1 MHLKWRAKMSEYK
14 PTIGLEIHVQ
24 LATKTKI
31 FCSCSTEFGAEPN
44 TNVCPVC
51 LGMPGTLPVLNEKVV
66 EYGTKLGLALN
77 MTINKTSTFYRKN
90 YFYPD
95 LPKGYQITQYPVPIA
110 SEGFL
115 EINTSRGK
123 KKIRILRGHI
133 EEDSGKSIH
142 AGDITE
148 SDYSYIDF
156 NRAGVPLMEIVTY
169 PDIETA
175 EEAYE
180 FLVLLRKT
188 VRYLKVSSGDMEKG
202 ALRCDVNISVSK
214 DNELGTK
221 VEIKNLNSFR
231 SVRRALEFEI
241 NRQIETLKNG
251 GKINQ
256 ETRHLDERTG
266 ETKPMRAKEELND
279 YRYFP
284 EPDLPPLILSNEYIE
299 KIRKS
304 LPELPGEKE
313 ERFLREYQLN
323 KEYAH
328 EICSSFE
335 VAEYFENAAKL
346 TSKPKEVANYLMVN
360 ISGYINEKGIGISD
374 IKFPPEYFKELFE
387 LTDNGT
393 ISKNIAKTVIE
404 ESLKS
409 GKSPAQIVEEKGLKQ
424 ITDTGAI
431 EQMIEE
437 VIKENPKPVSQ
448 FLNGKS
454 QVMGFLIGQV
464 MKKTKGKANPKVVS
478 KKLIEKLNSLK

>member
-1 MHLKWRAKMSEYK
+1 MEYK

-31 FCSCSTEFGAEPN
+31 FCGCSTEFGAEPN

-51 LGMPGTLPVLNEKVV
+51 LGLPGALPVLNEKVV

-77 MTINKTSTFYRKN
+77 MHINKTSTFYRKN

-95 LPKGYQITQYPVPIA
+95 LPKGYQITQYSIPIA

-115 EINTSRGK
+115 EVKTSKSK

-142 AGDITE
+142 TGDITE
-148 SDYSYIDF
+148 SEYSYIDF
-156 NRAGVPLMEIVTY
+156 NRSGVPLMEIVTY

-188 VRYLKVSSGDMEKG
+188 VRYLGVSSGDMEKG

-214 DNELGTK
+214 GETLGTK

-241 NRQIETLKNG
+241 NRQIETLKKG
-251 GKINQ
+251 GKIVQ

-266 ETKPMRAKEELND
+266 ETKPMRTKEELND

-284 EPDLPPLILSNEYIE
+284 EPDLPPLILTDEYIE
-299 KIRKS
+299 KIKETI
-304 LPELPGEKE
+304 PELPNEKE
-313 ERFLREYQLN
+313 ERFVKEYGIS
-323 KEYAH
+323 EDYAH
-328 EICSSFE
+328 EITASIE
-335 VAEYFENAAKL
+335 VAEYFEEAAKL
-346 TSKPKEVANYLMVN
+346 TGKPKEVSNYLMVN
-360 ISGYINEKGIGISD
+360 IMKFINENGKN
-374 IKFPPEYFKELFE
+374 IKEITFGAKEFKEL
-387 LTDNGT
+387 LDLIDSKT
-393 ISKNIAKTVIE
+393 ISKNIAKSVLE
-404 ESLKS
+404 ESLSS
-409 GKSPAQIVEEKGLKQ
+409 GKTPSQIVEEKGLKQ
-424 ITDTGAI
+424 ITDTGEI
-431 EQMIEE
+431 EKVIDE

-448 FLNGKS
+448 YLNGKK
-454 QVMGFLIGQV
+454 QVMGFLIGQI
-464 MKKTKGKANPKVVS
+464 MKKTKGKANPKIAS
-478 KKLIEKLNSLK
+478 KILIEKLNALK

>member
-1 MHLKWRAKMSEYK
+1 MEYK

-31 FCSCSTEFGAEPN
+31 FCGCSTEFGAEPN

-51 LGMPGTLPVLNEKVV
+51 LGLPGALPVLNKKVV

-77 MTINKTSTFYRKN
+77 MHINKTSTFYRKN

-95 LPKGYQITQYPVPIA
+95 LSKGYQITQYSIPIA

-115 EINTSRGK
+115 EVKTSQGK

-142 AGDITE
+142 TGDITE
-148 SDYSYIDF
+148 SEYSYIDF
-156 NRAGVPLMEIVTY
+156 NRSGVPLMEIVTY

-180 FLVLLRKT
+180 FLVLLQKT
-188 VRYLKVSSGDMEKG
+188 VRYLGVSSGDMEKG

-214 DNELGTK
+214 GNTLGTK

-251 GKINQ
+251 GKIIQ
-256 ETRHLDERTG
+256 ETRHLDEHTG
-266 ETKPMRAKEELND
+266 ETKPMRTKEELND

-284 EPDLPPLILSNEYIE
+284 EPDLPPLILTDEYVE
-299 KIRKS
+299 KIKETI
-304 LPELPGEKE
+304 PELPSEKE
-313 ERFLREYQLN
+313 ERFV
-323 KEYAH
+323 KEFGISEDYAH
-328 EICSSFE
+328 EIAGSID
-335 VAEYFENAAKL
+335 VAEYFEEAAKL
-346 TSKPKEVANYLMVN
+346 TSKSKEVSNYLMVN
-360 ISGYINEKGIGISD
+360 IMKFINEKDISIKD
-374 IKFPPEYFKELFE
+374 ITFGAKEFKELLDLIE
-387 LTDNGT
+387 DKT
-393 ISKNIAKTVIE
+393 ISKNIAKDVIDE
-404 ESLKS
+404 ALNT
-409 GKSPAQIVEEKGLKQ
+409 GKTPSQIVKEKGLKQ
-424 ITDTGAI
+424 ITDTEEI
-431 EQMIEE
+431 EKIIDE

-448 FLNGKS
+448 YFNGKK
-454 QVMGFLIGQV
+454 QVMGFLVGQI
-464 MKKTKGKANPKVVS
+464 MKKTKGKANPKIAS
-478 KKLIEKLNSLK
+478 KILIEKLDTMK

>member
-1 MHLKWRAKMSEYK
+1 MEYK

-31 FCSCSTEFGAEPN
+31 FCGCSTEFGAEPN

-51 LGMPGTLPVLNEKVV
+51 LGLPGALPVLNEKVV

-77 MTINKTSTFYRKN
+77 MHINKTSTFYRKN

-95 LPKGYQITQYPVPIA
+95 LPKGYQITQYSIPIA

-115 EINTSRGK
+115 EVKTSKGK

-142 AGDITE
+142 TGDITE
-148 SDYSYIDF
+148 SEYSYIDF
-156 NRAGVPLMEIVTY
+156 NRSGVPLMEIVTY

-188 VRYLKVSSGDMEKG
+188 VRYLGVSSGDMEKG

-214 DNELGTK
+214 GETLGTK

-241 NRQIETLKNG
+241 NRQIETLKKG
-251 GKINQ
+251 GKIVQ

-266 ETKPMRAKEELND
+266 ETKPMRTKEELND

-284 EPDLPPLILSNEYIE
+284 EPDLPPLILTDEYIE
-299 KIRKS
+299 KIKETI
-304 LPELPGEKE
+304 PELPNEKE
-313 ERFLREYQLN
+313 ERFVKEYGIS
-323 KEYAH
+323 EDYAH
-328 EICSSFE
+328 EIAASIE
-335 VAEYFENAAKL
+335 VAEYFEEAAKL
-346 TSKPKEVANYLMVN
+346 TGKPKEVSNYLMVN
-360 ISGYINEKGIGISD
+360 IMKFINENGKS
-374 IKFPPEYFKELFE
+374 IKEITFGAKEFKELLDLIE
-387 LTDNGT
+387 DKT
-393 ISKNIAKTVIE
+393 ISKNIAKDVIE
-404 ESLKS
+404 EALSS
-409 GKSPAQIVEEKGLKQ
+409 GKTPSQIVEEKGLKQ
-424 ITDTGAI
+424 ITDTGEI
-431 EQMIEE
+431 EKVIDE

-448 FLNGKS
+448 YLDGKK
-454 QVMGFLIGQV
+454 QVMGFLIGQI
-464 MKKTKGKANPKVVS
+464 MKKTKGKANPKIAS
-478 KKLIEKLNSLK
+478 KILIEKLNALK

>member
-1 MHLKWRAKMSEYK
+1 MEYK

-31 FCSCSTEFGAEPN
+31 FCGCSTEFGAEPN

-51 LGMPGTLPVLNEKVV
+51 LGLPGALPVLNEKVV

-77 MTINKTSTFYRKN
+77 MHINKTSTFYRKN

-95 LPKGYQITQYPVPIA
+95 LPKGYQITQYSIPIA

-115 EINTSRGK
+115 EVKTSKGK

-142 AGDITE
+142 TGDITE
-148 SDYSYIDF
+148 SEYSYIDF
-156 NRAGVPLMEIVTY
+156 NRSGVPLMEIVTY

-188 VRYLKVSSGDMEKG
+188 VRYLGVSSGDMEKG

-214 DNELGTK
+214 GETLGTK

-241 NRQIETLKNG
+241 NRQIETLKKG
-251 GKINQ
+251 GKIVQ

-266 ETKPMRAKEELND
+266 ETKPMRTKEELND

-284 EPDLPPLILSNEYIE
+284 EPDLPPLTLTDEYIE
-299 KIRKS
+299 KIKETI
-304 LPELPGEKE
+304 PELPNEKE
-313 ERFLREYQLN
+313 ERFIKEYGIS
-323 KEYAH
+323 EDYAH
-328 EICSSFE
+328 EIAASIE
-335 VAEYFENAAKL
+335 VAEYFEEAAKL
-346 TSKPKEVANYLMVN
+346 TGKPKEVSNYLMVN
-360 ISGYINEKGIGISD
+360 IMKFINENGKS
-374 IKFPPEYFKELFE
+374 IKEITFSAKEFKEL
-387 LTDNGT
+387 LDLIDSKT
-393 ISKNIAKTVIE
+393 ISKNIAKSVLE
-404 ESLKS
+404 ESLSS
-409 GKSPAQIVEEKGLKQ
+409 GKTPSQIVEEKGLKQ
-424 ITDTGAI
+424 ITDTGEI
-431 EQMIEE
+431 EKVIDE

-448 FLNGKS
+448 YLNGKK
-454 QVMGFLIGQV
+454 QVMGFLIGQI
-464 MKKTKGKANPKVVS
+464 MKKTRGKANPKIAS
-478 KKLIEKLNSLK
+478 KILIEKLNALK

>member
-1 MHLKWRAKMSEYK
+1 MEYK

-31 FCSCSTEFGAEPN
+31 FCGCSTEFGAEPN

-51 LGMPGTLPVLNEKVV
+51 LGLPGALPVLNEKVV

-77 MTINKTSTFYRKN
+77 MHINKTSTFYRKN

-95 LPKGYQITQYPVPIA
+95 LPKGYQITQYSIPIA

-115 EINTSRGK
+115 EVKTSKGK

-142 AGDITE
+142 TGDITE
-148 SDYSYIDF
+148 SEYSYIDF
-156 NRAGVPLMEIVTY
+156 NRSGVPLMEIVTY

-188 VRYLKVSSGDMEKG
+188 VRYLGVSSGDMEKG

-214 DNELGTK
+214 GETLGTK

-241 NRQIETLKNG
+241 NRQIETLKKG
-251 GKINQ
+251 GKIVQ

-266 ETKPMRAKEELND
+266 ETKPMRTKEELND

-284 EPDLPPLILSNEYIE
+284 EPDLPPLTLTDEYIE
-299 KIRKS
+299 KIKETI
-304 LPELPGEKE
+304 PELPNEKE
-313 ERFLREYQLN
+313 ERFIKEYGIS
-323 KEYAH
+323 EDYAH
-328 EICSSFE
+328 EIAASIE
-335 VAEYFENAAKL
+335 VAEYFEEAAKL
-346 TSKPKEVANYLMVN
+346 TGKPKEVSNYLMVN
-360 ISGYINEKGIGISD
+360 IMKFINENGKS
-374 IKFPPEYFKELFE
+374 IKEITFGAKEFKEL
-387 LTDNGT
+387 LDLIDSKT
-393 ISKNIAKTVIE
+393 ISKNIAKSVLE
-404 ESLKS
+404 ESLSS
-409 GKSPAQIVEEKGLKQ
+409 GKTPSQIVEEKGLKQ
-424 ITDTGAI
+424 ITDTGEI
-431 EQMIEE
+431 EKVIYE

-448 FLNGKS
+448 YLNGKK
-454 QVMGFLIGQV
+454 QVMGFLIGQI
-464 MKKTKGKANPKVVS
+464 MKKTRGKANPKIAS
-478 KKLIEKLNSLK
+478 KILIEKLNALK

>member
-1 MHLKWRAKMSEYK
+1 MEYK

-31 FCSCSTEFGAEPN
+31 FCGCSTEFGAEPN

-51 LGMPGTLPVLNEKVV
+51 LGLPGALPVLNEKAV

-77 MTINKTSTFYRKN
+77 MRINKTSTFYRKN

-95 LPKGYQITQYPVPIA
+95 LPKGYQITQYSIPIA

-115 EINTSRGK
+115 EVKTSKGK

-142 AGDITE
+142 TGDITE
-148 SDYSYIDF
+148 SEYSYIDF
-156 NRAGVPLMEIVTY
+156 NRSGVPLMEIVTY

-188 VRYLKVSSGDMEKG
+188 VRYLGVSSGDMEKG

-214 DNELGTK
+214 GETLGTK

-241 NRQIETLKNG
+241 NRQIETLKKG
-251 GKINQ
+251 GKIVQ

-266 ETKPMRAKEELND
+266 ETKPMRTKEELND

-284 EPDLPPLILSNEYIE
+284 EPDLPPLTLTDEYIE
-299 KIRKS
+299 KIKETI
-304 LPELPGEKE
+304 PELPNEKE
-313 ERFLREYQLN
+313 ERFIKEYGIS
-323 KEYAH
+323 EDYAH
-328 EICSSFE
+328 EIAASIE
-335 VAEYFENAAKL
+335 VAEYFEEAAKL
-346 TSKPKEVANYLMVN
+346 TGKPKEVSNYLMVN
-360 ISGYINEKGIGISD
+360 IMKFINENGKS
-374 IKFPPEYFKELFE
+374 IKEITFGAKEFKEL
-387 LTDNGT
+387 LDLIDSKT
-393 ISKNIAKTVIE
+393 ISKNIAKSVLE
-404 ESLKS
+404 ESLSS
-409 GKSPAQIVEEKGLKQ
+409 GKTPSQIVEEKGLKQ
-424 ITDTGAI
+424 ITDTGEI
-431 EQMIEE
+431 EKVIDE
-437 VIKENPKPVSQ
+437 VIKENPKPISQ
-448 FLNGKS
+448 YLEGKK
-454 QVMGFLIGQV
+454 QVMGFLIGQI
-464 MKKTKGKANPKVVS
+464 MKKTRGKANPKIAS
-478 KKLIEKLNSLK
+478 KILIEKLNALK

>member
-1 MHLKWRAKMSEYK
+1 MEYK

-31 FCSCSTEFGAEPN
+31 FCGCSTEFGAEPN

-51 LGMPGTLPVLNEKVV
+51 LGLPGALPVLNEKVV

-77 MTINKTSTFYRKN
+77 MHINKTSTFYRKN

-95 LPKGYQITQYPVPIA
+95 LPKGYQITQYSIPIA

-115 EINTSRGK
+115 EVKTSKGK

-142 AGDITE
+142 TGDITE
-148 SDYSYIDF
+148 SEYSYIDF
-156 NRAGVPLMEIVTY
+156 NRSGVPLMEIVTY

-188 VRYLKVSSGDMEKG
+188 VRYLGVSSGDMEKG

-214 DNELGTK
+214 GETLGTK

-241 NRQIETLKNG
+241 NRQIETLKKG
-251 GKINQ
+251 GKIVQ

-266 ETKPMRAKEELND
+266 ETKPMRTKEELND

-284 EPDLPPLILSNEYIE
+284 EPDLPPLTLTDEYIE
-299 KIRKS
+299 KIKETI
-304 LPELPGEKE
+304 PELPNEKE
-313 ERFLREYQLN
+313 ERFIKEYGIS
-323 KEYAH
+323 EDYAH
-328 EICSSFE
+328 EIAASIE
-335 VAEYFENAAKL
+335 VAEYFEEAAKL
-346 TSKPKEVANYLMVN
+346 TGKPKEVSNYLMVN
-360 ISGYINEKGIGISD
+360 IMKFINENGKS
-374 IKFPPEYFKELFE
+374 IKEITFGAKEFKEL
-387 LTDNGT
+387 LDLIDSKT
-393 ISKNIAKTVIE
+393 ISKNIAKSVLE
-404 ESLKS
+404 ESLGS
-409 GKSPAQIVEEKGLKQ
+409 GKTPSQIVEEKGLKQ
-424 ITDTGAI
+424 ITDTGEI
-431 EQMIEE
+431 EKVIDE

-448 FLNGKS
+448 YLNGKK
-454 QVMGFLIGQV
+454 QVMGFLIGQI
-464 MKKTKGKANPKVVS
+464 MKKTRGKANPKIAS
-478 KKLIEKLNSLK
+478 KILIEKLNALK

>member
-1 MHLKWRAKMSEYK
+1 MEYK

-31 FCSCSTEFGAEPN
+31 FCGCSTEFGAEPN

-51 LGMPGTLPVLNEKVV
+51 LGLPGALPVLNEKVV

-77 MTINKTSTFYRKN
+77 MHINKTSTFYRKN

-95 LPKGYQITQYPVPIA
+95 LPKGYQITQYSIPIA

-115 EINTSRGK
+115 EIKTSKGK

-142 AGDITE
+142 TGDITE
-148 SDYSYIDF
+148 SLYSYIDF
-156 NRAGVPLMEIVTY
+156 NRSGVPLMEIVTY

-188 VRYLKVSSGDMEKG
+188 VRYLGVSSGDMEKG

-214 DNELGTK
+214 GDTLGTK

-241 NRQIETLKNG
+241 KRQIETLKNG
-251 GKINQ
+251 GKIVQ

-266 ETKPMRAKEELND
+266 ETKPMRTKEELND

-284 EPDLPPLILSNEYIE
+284 EPDLPPLVLTDEYIE
-299 KIRKS
+299 KIKETI
-304 LPELPGEKE
+304 PELPTAKE
-313 ERFLREYQLN
+313 ERFIKEYGIS
-323 KEYAH
+323 EDYAH
-328 EICSSFE
+328 EIASSIE
-335 VAEYFENAAKL
+335 VAEYFEEAAKL
-346 TSKPKEVANYLMVN
+346 TGKPKEISNYLMVN
-360 ISGYINEKGIGISD
+360 IMKFINENGKSIKEISFGA
-374 IKFPPEYFKELFE
+374 KEFKELLDLIE
-387 LTDNGT
+387 SKT
-393 ISKNIAKTVIE
+393 ISKNIAKSVLE
-404 ESLKS
+404 EALSS
-409 GKSPAQIVEEKGLKQ
+409 GKTPSQIVEEKGLKQ
-424 ITDTGAI
+424 ITDTGEI
-431 EQMIEE
+431 EKVIDE

-448 FLNGKS
+448 YLEGKK
-454 QVMGFLIGQV
+454 QVMGFLIGQI
-464 MKKTKGKANPKVVS
+464 MKKTRGKANPKIAS
-478 KKLIEKLNSLK
+478 KILIEKLNALK

>member
-1 MHLKWRAKMSEYK
+1 MSKYK

-44 TNVCPVC
+44 TNVCPIC

-66 EYGTKLGLALN
+66 EYGVKLGLALN

-95 LPKGYQITQYPVPIA
+95 LPKGYQITQYAIPIA
-110 SEGFL
+110 SNGFL
-115 EINTSRGK
+115 EVETKNGK

-142 AGDITE
+142 TGDITE
-148 SDYSYIDF
+148 SEYSYIDF
-156 NRAGVPLMEIVTY
+156 NRSGVPLMEIVTL
-169 PDIETA
+169 PDIETP

-188 VRYLKVSSGDMEKG
+188 VRYLGVSSGDMEKG
-202 ALRCDVNISVSK
+202 ALRCDVNVSVSK
-214 DNELGTK
+214 GNKLGTK

-241 NRQIETLKNG
+241 KRQIETLENG
-251 GKINQ
+251 GTIVQ
-256 ETRHLDERTG
+256 ETRHLDEKSG
-266 ETKPMRAKEELND
+266 ETKPMRTKEELND

-284 EPDLPPLILSNEYIE
+284 EPDLPPLVLTDEYIE
-299 KIRKS
+299 NIKKT
-304 LPELPGEKE
+304 LPELPSEKE
-313 ERFLREYQLN
+313 ERFVKEFSIS

-328 EICSSFE
+328 EIVSSKK
-335 VAEYFENAAKL
+335 VADYFERAAKL
-346 TSKPKEVANYLMVN
+346 TKKPKEVANYLMVN
-360 ISGYINEKGIGISD
+360 IMSYLNENHLEIDEIPFKA
-374 IKFPPEYFKELFE
+374 EQFKELLE
-387 LTDNGT
+387 LIESGT
-393 ISKNIAKTVIE
+393 ISKNIAKQVIDDA
-404 ESLKS
+404 LRS
-409 GKSPAQIVEEKGLKQ
+409 GKSPKAIVEEKGLVQ
-424 ITDTGAI
+424 ITDEGAI
-431 EQMIEE
+431 TSIIEE

-448 FLNGKS
+448 YLSGKT

-464 MKKTKGKANPKVVS
+464 MKKTKGKANPKTVS
-478 KKLIEKLNSLK
+478 KKLIEKLKSLK

>member
-1 MHLKWRAKMSEYK
+1 MEYK

-31 FCSCSTEFGAEPN
+31 FCGCSTEFGAEPN

-51 LGMPGTLPVLNEKVV
+51 LGLPGALPVLNEKVV

-77 MTINKTSTFYRKN
+77 MHINKTSTFYRKN

-95 LPKGYQITQYPVPIA
+95 LPKGYQITQYSIPIA

-115 EINTSRGK
+115 EVKTSKGK

-142 AGDITE
+142 TGDITE
-148 SDYSYIDF
+148 SEYSYIDF
-156 NRAGVPLMEIVTY
+156 NRSGVPLMEIVTY

-188 VRYLKVSSGDMEKG
+188 VRYLGVSSGDMEKG

-214 DNELGTK
+214 GETLGTK

-241 NRQIETLKNG
+241 NRQIETLKKG
-251 GKINQ
+251 GKIVQ

-266 ETKPMRAKEELND
+266 ETKPMRTKEELND

-284 EPDLPPLILSNEYIE
+284 EPDLPPLTLTDEYIE
-299 KIRKS
+299 KIKETI
-304 LPELPGEKE
+304 PELPNEKE
-313 ERFLREYQLN
+313 ERFIKEYGIS
-323 KEYAH
+323 EDYAH
-328 EICSSFE
+328 EIAASIE
-335 VAEYFENAAKL
+335 VAEYFEEAAKL
-346 TSKPKEVANYLMVN
+346 TGKPKEVSNYLMVN
-360 ISGYINEKGIGISD
+360 IMKFINENGKS
-374 IKFPPEYFKELFE
+374 IKEITFGAKEFKEL
-387 LTDNGT
+387 LDLIDSKT
-393 ISKNIAKTVIE
+393 ISKNIAKSVLE
-404 ESLKS
+404 ESLSS
-409 GKSPAQIVEEKGLKQ
+409 GKTPSQIVEEKGLKQ
-424 ITDTGAI
+424 ITDTGEI
-431 EQMIEE
+431 EKVIDE

-448 FLNGKS
+448 YLNGKK
-454 QVMGFLIGQV
+454 QVMGFLIGQI
-464 MKKTKGKANPKVVS
+464 MKKTRGKANPKIAS
-478 KKLIEKLNSLK
+478 KILIEKLNALK

>member
-1 MHLKWRAKMSEYK
+1 MEYK

-31 FCSCSTEFGAEPN
+31 FCGCSTEFGAEPN

-51 LGMPGTLPVLNEKVV
+51 LGLPGALPVLNEKVV

-77 MTINKTSTFYRKN
+77 MHINKTSTFYRKN

-95 LPKGYQITQYPVPIA
+95 LPKGYQITQYSIPIA

-115 EINTSRGK
+115 EVKTSKGK

-142 AGDITE
+142 TGDITE
-148 SDYSYIDF
+148 SEYSYIDF
-156 NRAGVPLMEIVTY
+156 NRSGVPLMEIVTY

-188 VRYLKVSSGDMEKG
+188 VRYLGVSSGDMEKG

-214 DNELGTK
+214 GETLGTK

-241 NRQIETLKNG
+241 NRQIETLKKG
-251 GKINQ
+251 GKIVQ

-266 ETKPMRAKEELND
+266 ETKPMRTKEELND

-284 EPDLPPLILSNEYIE
+284 EPDLPPLTLTDEYIE
-299 KIRKS
+299 KIKETI
-304 LPELPGEKE
+304 PELPNEKE
-313 ERFLREYQLN
+313 ERFIKKYGISED
-323 KEYAH
+323 YAH
-328 EICSSFE
+328 EIAASIE
-335 VAEYFENAAKL
+335 VAEYFEEAAKL
-346 TSKPKEVANYLMVN
+346 TGKPKEVSNYLMVN
-360 ISGYINEKGIGISD
+360 IMKFINENGKS
-374 IKFPPEYFKELFE
+374 IKEITFGAKEFKEL
-387 LTDNGT
+387 LDLIDSKT
-393 ISKNIAKTVIE
+393 ISKNIAKSVLE
-404 ESLKS
+404 ESLSS
-409 GKSPAQIVEEKGLKQ
+409 GKTPSQIVEEKGLKQ
-424 ITDTGAI
+424 ITDTGEI
-431 EQMIEE
+431 EKVIYE

-448 FLNGKS
+448 YLNGKK
-454 QVMGFLIGQV
+454 QVMGFLIGQI
-464 MKKTKGKANPKVVS
+464 MKKTRGKANPKIAS
-478 KKLIEKLNSLK
+478 KILIEKLNALK

>member
-1 MHLKWRAKMSEYK
+1 MKYK

-31 FCSCSTEFGAEPN
+31 FCGCSTEFGAEPN

-51 LGMPGTLPVLNEKVV
+51 LGLPGSLPVLNEKVV

-77 MTINKTSTFYRKN
+77 MHINKTSTFYRKN

-95 LPKGYQITQYPVPIA
+95 LPKGYQITQYSIPIA

-115 EINTSRGK
+115 EVKTSKGK

-142 AGDITE
+142 TGDITE
-148 SDYSYIDF
+148 SEYSYIDF
-156 NRAGVPLMEIVTY
+156 NRSGVPLMEIVTY

-188 VRYLKVSSGDMEKG
+188 VRYLGVSSGDMEKG

-214 DNELGTK
+214 GETLGTK

-241 NRQIETLKNG
+241 NRQIETLKKG
-251 GKINQ
+251 GKIVQ

-266 ETKPMRAKEELND
+266 ETKPMRTKEELND

-284 EPDLPPLILSNEYIE
+284 EPDLPPLILTEEYIE
-299 KIRKS
+299 KIKETI
-304 LPELPGEKE
+304 PELPNEKE
-313 ERFLREYQLN
+313 ERFIKEYGIS
-323 KEYAH
+323 EDYAH
-328 EICSSFE
+328 EIAASIE
-335 VAEYFENAAKL
+335 VAEYFEEAAKL
-346 TSKPKEVANYLMVN
+346 TGKPKEVSNYLMVN
-360 ISGYINEKGIGISD
+360 IMKFINENGKS
-374 IKFPPEYFKELFE
+374 IKEITFGAKEFKEL
-387 LTDNGT
+387 LDLIDSKT
-393 ISKNIAKTVIE
+393 ISKNIAKSVLE
-404 ESLKS
+404 ESLSS
-409 GKSPAQIVEEKGLKQ
+409 GKTPSQIVEEKGLKQ
-424 ITDTGAI
+424 ITDTREI
-431 EQMIEE
+431 EKVIDE

-448 FLNGKS
+448 YLNGKN
-454 QVMGFLIGQV
+454 QVMGFLIGQI
-464 MKKTKGKANPKVVS
+464 MKKTKGKANPKIAS
-478 KKLIEKLNSLK
+478 KILIEKLNALK

>member
-1 MHLKWRAKMSEYK
+1 MSKYK

-44 TNVCPVC
+44 TNVCPIC

-66 EYGTKLGLALN
+66 EYGVKLGLALN

-95 LPKGYQITQYPVPIA
+95 LPKGYQITQYAIPIA
-110 SEGFL
+110 SNGFL
-115 EINTSRGK
+115 EVETKNGK

-142 AGDITE
+142 TGDITE
-148 SDYSYIDF
+148 SEYSYIDF
-156 NRAGVPLMEIVTY
+156 NRSGVPLMEIVTL
-169 PDIETA
+169 PDIETP

-188 VRYLKVSSGDMEKG
+188 VRYLGVSSGDMEKG
-202 ALRCDVNISVSK
+202 ALRCDVNVSVSK
-214 DNELGTK
+214 DNKLGTK

-241 NRQIETLKNG
+241 KRQIDTLENG
-251 GKINQ
+251 GTIVQ
-256 ETRHLDERTG
+256 ETRHLDEKSG
-266 ETKPMRAKEELND
+266 ETKPMRTKEELND

-284 EPDLPPLILSNEYIE
+284 EPDLPPLVLTDEYIE
-299 KIRKS
+299 NIKKT
-304 LPELPGEKE
+304 LPELPSEKE
-313 ERFLREYQLN
+313 ERFVKEFSLS

-328 EICSSFE
+328 EIVSSKK
-335 VAEYFENAAKL
+335 VADYFERAAKL
-346 TSKPKEVANYLMVN
+346 TKKPKEVANYLMVN
-360 ISGYINEKGIGISD
+360 IMSYLNENNLEIDEIPFKA
-374 IKFPPEYFKELFE
+374 EQFKELLE
-387 LTDNGT
+387 LIESGT
-393 ISKNIAKTVIE
+393 ISKNIAKQVIDDA
-404 ESLKS
+404 LRS
-409 GKSPAQIVEEKGLKQ
+409 GKSPKAIVKEKGLVQ
-424 ITDTGAI
+424 ITDEGAI
-431 EQMIEE
+431 TSIIEE

-448 FLNGKS
+448 YLSGKT

-464 MKKTKGKANPKVVS
+464 MKKTKGKANPKTVS
-478 KKLIEKLNSLK
+478 KKLIEKLKSLK